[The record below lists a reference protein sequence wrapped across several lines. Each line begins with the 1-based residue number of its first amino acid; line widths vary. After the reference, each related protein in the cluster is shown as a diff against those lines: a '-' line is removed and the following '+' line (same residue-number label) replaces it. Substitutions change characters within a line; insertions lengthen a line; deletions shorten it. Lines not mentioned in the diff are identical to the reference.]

1 MATGVIET
9 NGIGDSTLYSQVM
22 TGLTNA
28 YNNYGVGNGNYPNVG
43 SILTDRTLYNVW
55 IKNNLDA
62 RIFVDGMGITSMNA
76 QDMRASSVRVPL
88 MAPPPYTPRTI
99 SVSPYTG
106 NTISGTPGNDGLED
120 VNLPNVP
127 QTNGVDVF
135 FTQLYDRATVI
146 YELSQEMVSLPIA
159 AQYTAQIPSAVA
171 NMQDSTIMA
180 TQIANALYR
189 ASQTSNS
196 NIVPV
201 NTSTTTEGYL
211 QGIMNSL
218 IGTMTNP
225 QTSWSEGIVQY
236 DLFKS
241 VIIMRQSFFNLLFTV
256 NNGAIVNGGNLPQ
269 EMLVRGAFTE
279 DGRPKGN
286 LIRGMYSGV
295 YIKVVPD
302 SYWNQAAIYAG
313 ITSGNFAQWNKVL
326 AYICNQ
332 DGTAYGAASTTINP
346 IPNPGN
352 GVGTKIQNLWR
363 WGCNVVRPSSIGLVV
378 SSANNL
384 TDFTNP
390 ISSAPKIV
398 APADFGAASTALGL
412 TSDYGTVANIG
423 VSESE

>member
-171 NMQDSTIMA
+171 NMQA
-180 TQIANALYR
+180 
-189 ASQTSNS
+189 
-196 NIVPV
+196 
-201 NTSTTTEGYL
+201 
-211 QGIMNSL
+211 
-218 IGTMTNP
+218 
-225 QTSWSEGIVQY
+225 SWSEGIVQY